1 MHSATIAASV
11 MPRRWANDRAARTV
25 YVLALVTG
33 FALLTALFAQI
44 SIQLWFTPV
53 PITGQT
59 FAVLLSG
66 AALGSRAG
74 AASQALY
81 WVMGVAGLPFY
92 AGGEGGWSTATGATA
107 GYLLGFIAAGYA
119 VGYLAEQHQDRRF
132 STSVGAFLTGTFIIY
147 VFGVLGLMLYAL
159 RMPDVSWSFTEVI
172 STIGV
177 GPFLPGDAIK
187 LLLAA
192 GLLPTLWK
200 FLGDRSP

>member
-11 MPRRWANDRAARTV
+11 MPRRWANDRASRTT
-25 YVLALVTG
+25 YTLALVTG

-44 SIQLWFTPV
+44 SIPLWFTPV

-81 WVMGVAGLPFY
+81 WAMGAAGLPFY
-92 AGGEGGWSTATGATA
+92 AGGEGGWTAATGATA
-107 GYLLGFIAAGYA
+107 GYLLGFIVAGYV
-119 VGYLAEQHQDRRF
+119 VGYLAEQRQDRRF
-132 STSVGAFLTGTFIIY
+132 STSLGAFLTGTFIIY
-147 VFGVLGLMLYAL
+147 VLGALGLMLTF
-159 RMPDVSWSFTEVI
+159 PDWTLEE
-172 STIGV
+172 TLARGV
-177 GPFLPGDAIK
+177 TPFLPGDAIK

-192 GLLPTLWK
+192 GLLPTVWK
-200 FLGDRSP
+200 LLGDRSP

>member
-11 MPRRWANDRAARTV
+11 MPRRWANDRAARTT
-25 YVLALVTG
+25 YTLALVTG

-44 SIQLWFTPV
+44 SIPLWFTPV

-81 WVMGVAGLPFY
+81 WAMGAAGLPFY
-92 AGGEGGWSTATGATA
+92 AGGEGGWTAATGATA
-107 GYLLGFIAAGYA
+107 GYLLGFIVAGYV
-119 VGYLAEQHQDRRF
+119 VGYLAEQRQDRRF
-132 STSVGAFLTGTFIIY
+132 STSLGAFLTGTFIIY
-147 VFGVLGLMLYAL
+147 VLGALGLMLTF
-159 RMPDVSWSFTEVI
+159 PDWTLEE
-172 STIGV
+172 TLARGV
-177 GPFLPGDAIK
+177 TPFLPGDAIK

-192 GLLPTLWK
+192 GLLPTVWK
-200 FLGDRSP
+200 LLGDRSP